1 MRRRGWGID
10 TPVETLTFAH
20 EGCLMHVERSRLRG
34 RVFALAGLI
43 CLALITASCSATG
56 LFPWSADGDRGTV
69 MDNQAGSRIPLPP
82 SVHDFD
88 RNEREDVPQTTEQ
101 R

>member
-20 EGCLMHVERSRLRG
+20 KGCPMHVQRSRTRS
-34 RVFALAGLI
+34 RAVAVAGTI
-43 CLALITASCSATG
+43 CLALITASCSSTG
-56 LFPWSADGDRGTV
+56 IFPWSTDVDRGTV
-69 MDNQAGSRIPLPP
+69 MENQPGSRIPLPP

-88 RNEREDVPQTTEQ
+88 RNQQDDVPQSPE
-101 R
+101 RR